1 MQSLALHS
9 EVKSYDKMKHNTC
22 AIERASGSVLWEA
35 AVQQY
40 CSVKGC
46 GGKVSFCSVVEL
58 ERSVTEGVEVKYIV
72 SKCRRAERV
81 LMCSSMKC
89 IVSKGSVGNCIV
101 VMCSSVEG
109 VKNCSSV
116 ECIVWKSSGGGVV
129 LWQCAA
135 Q

>member
-1 MQSLALHS
+1 MQSLALRS

-22 AIERASGSVLWEA
+22 AIEGASGLVLWEA

-40 CSVKGC
+40 CSGKGC
-46 GGKVSFCSVVEL
+46 GGKVSFRRVERSAVD
-58 ERSVTEGVEVKYIV
+58 RSVTEGVEVKYIV

-89 IVSKGSVGNCIV
+89 IVSKGSVGSCIV

-109 VKNCSSV
+109 VKKRS
-116 ECIVWKSSGGGVV
+116 
-129 LWQCAA
+129 
-135 Q
+135 